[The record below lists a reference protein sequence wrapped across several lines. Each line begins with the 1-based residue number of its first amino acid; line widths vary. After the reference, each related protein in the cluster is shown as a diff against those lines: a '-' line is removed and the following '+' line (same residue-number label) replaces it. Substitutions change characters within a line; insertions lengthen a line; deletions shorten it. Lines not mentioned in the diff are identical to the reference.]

1 MKNIRLIH
9 KWLSLVV
16 VLQLLIWI
24 GSGLFF
30 NLMDGDKTSGNQNR
44 QQVRSNFTFA
54 HQDLILPK
62 FELFTK
68 ETQSIKLITLLAQP
82 YYLLNPQQALYR
94 YLTNDY
100 SLINAYSGQ
109 VVIIDQSMATAI
121 ALKSYT
127 GSRNVASVKKLIPPI
142 DDLPKEQ
149 NETWQVN
156 INDELNTSIYVDAGS
171 GQIINHVNDDKRFA
185 DLFFMLHFMD
195 YGSLGNFN
203 NWQIIFFSLLM
214 LVLSL
219 SGFIWVIDLTR
230 KGRYKIV
237 KT

>member
-30 NLMDGDKTSGNQNR
+30 NLMDGNKTSGNQNR
-44 QQVRSNFTFA
+44 QQVMNNFTIA

-62 FELFTK
+62 FELLTK
-68 ETQSIKLITLLAQP
+68 ETQSIKLITLLQQP
-82 YYLLNPQQALYR
+82 YYLLSPHQALYR
-94 YLTNDY
+94 HLTHNY

-109 VVIIDQSMATAI
+109 VVRIDKTMATGI

-127 GSRNVASVKKLIPPI
+127 GDSRVASVKKLIPPI

-149 NETWQVN
+149 NATWQVN
-156 INDELNTSIYVDAGS
+156 INDEFNTSIYLDAGS
-171 GQIINHVNDDKRFA
+171 GKIINHVNDDKRFA

-219 SGFIWVIDLTR
+219 SGFIWVIDLSR